1 MSKRLKTAAHTRRNG
16 IEPMPELASISAR
29 TPLVRV
35 DAEGSFSGWHWLAT
49 GFDEVRA
56 ILSDDH
62 RFSMIPPPTQMHGA
76 AGRVEIG
83 NLLRYDPPEHT
94 RLRKMLV
101 PEFTVRRIRRLE
113 PFVTEIVTDC
123 LDALELAGP
132 PADLMPT
139 FALPIPGLVG
149 CALLGVPR
157 DDAADLARHFVST
170 SSAATDHRTDPRERE
185 RMRAAGNAF
194 VTYIRRLVRQKRRDP
209 GDDLLGMLI
218 REHGTDVTDDEL
230 TGIAAT
236 LLGSSIENVGGMLAL
251 APLALLQYPDQ
262 LALFLDRPELTD
274 QAVEEL
280 LRYVSSV
287 PNSIPRYAL
296 KDVRVGEHVI
306 RTGEVVMCSLL
317 AVNRAQLPGV
327 PQDTLDITRDSSGH
341 MAFGH
346 GIHHCLGA
354 SLSRLEL
361 RIALPALLRRFP
373 GLRLTVPAE
382 QLRYRTWTPN
392 YGVDVLPVVW

>member
-16 IEPMPELASISAR
+16 IEPMPELADISAR

-35 DAEGSFSGWHWLAT
+35 DAQGAFAGWHWLAT

-113 PFVTEIVTDC
+113 PFVTEIVDDC

-170 SSAATDHRTDPRERE
+170 SAAATDHRTDPRERE
-185 RMRAAGNAF
+185 RMRAAISL
-194 VTYIRRLVRQKRRDP
+194 VTRTQAPRR
-209 GDDLLGMLI
+209 
-218 REHGTDVTDDEL
+218 TDHR
-230 TGIAAT
+230 
-236 LLGSSIENVGGMLAL
+236 SSPHRTSDWHLPRTCWPWRP
-251 APLALLQYPDQ
+251 AP
-262 LALFLDRPELTD
+262 TT
-274 QAVEEL
+274 VEEL

-296 KDVRVGEHVI
+296 KDVRVGDQVI

-327 PQDTLDITRDSSGH
+327 PHDTLDITRDSSGH